1 MLGFHFL
8 YVAIHFF
15 TVVCMILRVLLWLCG
30 LNILFNIED
39 VPGFARTVLFHS
51 APLDRFNEQP
61 KPVQQAGEPIVGDN
75 PFNN

>member
-15 TVVCMILRVLLWLCG
+15 SVVCMILRVLLWLCG

-39 VPGFARTVLFHS
+39 VPGFARTVLFLSLIH
-51 APLDRFNEQP
+51 
-61 KPVQQAGEPIVGDN
+61 I
-75 PFNN
+75 